1 MKTKKLHL
9 AAYVAAALAF
19 SNHSNAQSTSYNINN
34 VPVGGTQ
41 NSAFGSGALNSTT
54 GIGNVGVG
62 YQSLFSNTA
71 GSYNSAFG
79 YQSLYL
85 NTADQN
91 TALGFRAMKNNTTG
105 NYNTAS
111 GLNALYTN
119 NTGSNN
125 VANGHQALYS
135 NFGGSNNAATGYNA
149 LYSNTSGSTNCATGA
164 SALYTNTTG
173 SGNLASGYQALYS
186 NQGGNNNCAGG
197 ISALYSNTS
206 GSENVVDGENAMF
219 TNTTGSYNVAN
230 GSMALYSNI
239 AGNYNVALGYQALY
253 VNTADQN
260 TALGF
265 RALKNNSTGSFNT
278 ASGLNALYTNAT
290 GSNNTANGYQA
301 LYTNI
306 SGSNNTALG
315 YNADVSTS
323 ALSNA
328 TALGEAAVVNTG
340 NKVRIGNS
348 TVTVIEGQVAYT
360 WPSDGRFKENITEDV
375 KGLEFIKLL
384 RPVVYNF
391 NTKKFEQFL
400 TKNMTQEQQ
409 KAHLEGIDFGPSTAI
424 RQSGF
429 IAQEVEDAVKK
440 SGYDFNGLHVP
451 ENADDNYSL
460 AYAEFVVPLV
470 KGMQEQQKMIDD
482 QKQMIEKLQQ
492 QVNDMLKN
500 QGSTSTTG
508 VDQTT
513 MQGASMEQ
521 NVPNPF
527 SHETVVKF
535 NLPQQVN
542 TAYMVVYDLNGKQ
555 LKTLSINQRGS
566 SSITIT
572 SDDLAAGM
580 YIYTIIADGNPI
592 SSKRMVVSNK

>member
-1 MKTKKLHL
+1 
-9 AAYVAAALAF
+9 
-19 SNHSNAQSTSYNINN
+19 
-34 VPVGGTQ
+34 
-41 NSAFGSGALNSTT
+41 
-54 GIGNVGVG
+54 
-62 YQSLFSNTA
+62 
-71 GSYNSAFG
+71 
-79 YQSLYL
+79 
-85 NTADQN
+85 
-91 TALGFRAMKNNTTG
+91 MKNNTTG
-105 NYNTAS
+105 TNNTAS
-111 GLNALYTN
+111 GFSALYTN
-119 NTGSNN
+119 GTGSSNT
-125 VANGHQALYS
+125 ANGYQALYS
-135 NFGGSNNAATGYNA
+135 NFGGGNNCAAGYNA
-149 LYSNTSGSTNCATGA
+149 LYANTSGND
-164 SALYTNTTG
+164 
-173 SGNLASGYQALYS
+173 
-186 NQGGNNNCAGG
+186 
-197 ISALYSNTS
+197 
-206 GSENVVDGENAMF
+206 NVVEGENAMF
-219 TNTTGSYNVAN
+219 NNTTGSYNVAN

-265 RALKNNSTGSFNT
+265 RALKNNSTGSYNT
-278 ASGLNALYTNAT
+278 ASGLAALYTNGPGA
-290 GSNNTANGYQA
+290 NNTADGFQS
-301 LYTNI
+301 LYTNY
-306 SGSNNTALG
+306 SGNNNTALG
-315 YNADVSTS
+315 YNADVATN

-328 TALGEAAVVNTG
+328 TALGEAAVVNTS

-375 KGLEFIKLL
+375 KGLDFIKLL
-384 RPVVYNF
+384 RPVIYNF

-409 KAHLEGIDFGPSTAI
+409 KAHLEGVDFGPSTAV

-429 IAQEVEDAVKK
+429 IAQEVEQAAKK

-451 ENADDNYSL
+451 QNDDDNYSL

-470 KGMQEQQKMIDD
+470 KGMQEQQKMIED
-482 QKQMIEKLQQ
+482 QAQMIQKLQQ
-492 QVNDMLKN
+492 QVNALQQN
-500 QGSTSTTG
+500 QGTTSTTG
-508 VDQTT
+508 IDQTT
-513 MQGASMEQ
+513 MSGASMEQ